1 MVYCANSLEL
11 CINTIGSFYCECQQG
26 YQRVNNTCRGWPLF
40 IIFRIVNR
48 VLKIENLSPFTLHR
62 SSKQERLR
70 CTKIAP
76 LNGELRSSK
85 FIKRKILK
93 VTWNFFIVKY
103 VVVRHCVVNNTFKR
117 EVIIIFFMMWS
128 LWTWVTTLQLHN
140 TGYRLKKTSS
150 MLSKCHD
157 LHTQ

>member
-1 MVYCANSLEL
+1 MVKPIIATEYNTQFSDICFFSFSDIDECGLIDVVYCANSLEL

-103 VVVRHCVVNNTFKR
+103 VVVRRCGK
-117 EVIIIFFMMWS
+117 
-128 LWTWVTTLQLHN
+128 
-140 TGYRLKKTSS
+140 
-150 MLSKCHD
+150 
-157 LHTQ
+157 